1 MNNCLSSR
9 ILRLPH
15 LFLYL
20 LLAFANQAMGAQQAT
35 GQASLQT
42 QIRELEQDFKSL
54 STWFYRDA
62 SSYTAIS
69 QHSIDDI
76 DRLLAQVQQLEKEDQ
91 TTSAIQLMYFNK
103 ETIKNNLDHKSVFVF
118 TEILLENNE
127 WNLADTLYRFVY
139 EEGDKSLLPTIQF
152 IFAKYHAERHEWTQV
167 HEVLENIISEL
178 SKNDAAYGYLLN
190 GTALQHM
197 KKHRLAV
204 DNYKKVAKDSDYYIY
219 AQLDSAIAHI
229 RQGWWT
235 DAHSTI
241 TEILETSG
249 KDNSDELINRLYLVL
264 GYAMLHKE
272 YYRDARD
279 AFRHIALDSRYTN
292 RALLGI
298 GLTATSQ
305 GDLVGG
311 LNALTILKNK
321 KTSDLSVDES
331 YLLVPYIYEK
341 LQQEMTVSSSYTEAM
356 DYFQKRIRE
365 MDKLTAQHHDFSN
378 ADYERATASFVLAN
392 NSFDYGRKYPES
404 FINNYRQLITFSAT
418 VKDKKLSDEI
428 ERLSKRHDVVFQLII
443 DDLIAQRKKYL
454 RSYLSQA
461 QYGLARLYDNS
472 NEADGQ

>member
-1 MNNCLSSR
+1 MNNCLSSIR
-9 ILRLPH
+9 SRLLP
-15 LFLYL
+15 LFLL
-20 LLAFANQAMGAQQAT
+20 LLLTFLNQAT
-35 GQASLQT
+35 GNQHVPEQASLQI

-62 SSYTAIS
+62 SSYAAIS
-69 QHSIDDI
+69 QHSFDDI
-76 DRLLAQVQQLEKEDQ
+76 NKLLAQVQQLEKEDQ

-103 ETIKNNLDHKSVFVF
+103 ETIKDNLDDKSVFVF

-127 WNLADTLYRFVY
+127 WNLADKLYRYVY

-152 IFAKYHAERHEWTQV
+152 IFAKYHAKRHEWTQV

-178 SKNDAAYGYLLN
+178 SKQDAAYAYLLN

-204 DNYKKVAKDSDYYIY
+204 DNYQKVEKDSDYYIY
-219 AQLDSAIAHI
+219 AQLNSAIAHI

-235 DAHSTI
+235 DAHNAI
-241 TEILETSG
+241 TGILKTTG
-249 KDNSDELINRLYLVL
+249 KNNSDELINRLYLVL

-321 KTSDLSVDES
+321 HTSDLSVDES

-341 LQQEMTVSSSYTEAM
+341 LQQEMTVSNSYAEAM
-356 DYFQKRIRE
+356 DYFQQRISE
-365 MDKLTAQHHDFSN
+365 MDALAALHHDFSN
-378 ADYERATASFVLAN
+378 ANYDRTTASFSLAD
-392 NSFDYGRKYPES
+392 NSFDYGRRYPES
-404 FINNYRQLITFSAT
+404 FIDNYRQLITFSAT
-418 VKDKKLSDEI
+418 VKDKKLSDAI
-428 ERLSKRHDVVFQLII
+428 EKLIKKHDAAFQLII
-443 DDLIAQRKKYL
+443 NDLIVQRKQYL
-454 RSYLSQA
+454 KSYLSQA

-472 NEADGQ
+472 NEAGGQ